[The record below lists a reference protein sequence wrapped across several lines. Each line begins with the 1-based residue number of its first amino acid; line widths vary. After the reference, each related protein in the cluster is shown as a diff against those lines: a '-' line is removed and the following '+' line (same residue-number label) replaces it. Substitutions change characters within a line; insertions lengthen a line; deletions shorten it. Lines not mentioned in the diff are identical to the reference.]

1 MGTAPA
7 PARVLEPPKIEE
19 PKPSVGEGES
29 PSAVRSRRSKTRMR
43 WLIALLVLVAVA
55 ASVLLYRYFAAWE
68 STDDAQIDGYI
79 YPVSSRVS
87 GYVTRVLVDEN
98 QYVEAG
104 TVLVQLDPKDYEVAV
119 ANAKATFAND
129 QASAAA
135 LRTNVPLTSVNTSS
149 QLSTA
154 QADLDNAK
162 AGLIAAQRSFEA
174 AQASLRQA
182 EANDLKAQDDVTRYK
197 PLAEK
202 DEIPQRQYTQAVD
215 TQRATAA
222 AVEAARA
229 SAAGAEQSV
238 TQARARIA
246 QAEAEL
252 QYAQTQPQQISVQ
265 RSRAQAADA
274 ETQRAAAILQQA
286 QLNMQ
291 YTTVVAPVSGIIGQR
306 SVQPG
311 QNVSPGQQMMTV
323 VPLDSQNIWV
333 TANFKETQL
342 KKMRPGQRVKISVD
356 TYGRKYDGHVLN
368 IAGASGARY
377 SLLPPENATGNYV
390 KVVQRIPVKII
401 FEKGQD
407 PEHLLR
413 PGMSVEPNVN
423 VQ

>member
-1 MGTAPA
+1 
-7 PARVLEPPKIEE
+7 
-19 PKPSVGEGES
+19 
-29 PSAVRSRRSKTRMR
+29 
-43 WLIALLVLVAVA
+43 LIALIVFAAVV
-55 ASVLLYRYFAAWE
+55 ASVALYRYLAAWE

-87 GYVTRVLVDEN
+87 GYVTRVLVDDN
-98 QYVEAG
+98 QYVQAG
-104 TVLVQLDPKDYEVAV
+104 TVLVQLDPKDYDVAL
-119 ANAKATFAND
+119 ANAKATLAND

-135 LRTNVPLTSVNTSS
+135 QRTNVPITSVNTSS

-154 QADLDNAK
+154 QADLENAK
-162 AGLIAAQRSFEA
+162 AGLVAAQRSFDA

-182 EANDLKAQDDVTRYK
+182 AANDLKAQDDVNRYK
-197 PLAEK
+197 PLAAK
-202 DEIPQRQYTQAVD
+202 DEIPQQQYVQAVHS
-215 TQRATAA
+215 QQATAA

-229 SAAGAEQSV
+229 SAAAAEQAV
-238 TQARARIA
+238 TQARARVA
-246 QAEAEL
+246 QAEAGV
-252 QYAQTQPQQISVQ
+252 QYAQTKPQQDAVQ
-265 RSRAQAADA
+265 RARAQAAEA
-274 ETQRAAAILQQA
+274 ETERAAAVLQQQ
-286 QLNMQ
+286 QLNLQ
-291 YTTVVAPVSGIIGQR
+291 YTTIVAPVSGLVGQR

-311 QNVSPGQQMMTV
+311 QNVVPGQQMMTI

-342 KKMRPGQRVKISVD
+342 KHMRAGQHVKISVD

-390 KVVQRIPVKII
+390 KVVQRIPVKIV

-413 PGMSVEPNVN
+413 PGMSVEPNVE
-423 VQ
+423 VR